1 MGQLS
6 EKVDV
11 YSFGVLLLEIVSG
24 RSNIDTSLPS
34 DKIYL
39 LDYVSLSST
48 IMLAS
53 LSFSF
58 PEYAIVGYILK
69 GFFET

>member
-24 RSNIDTSLPS
+24 RSNIDTRLPT

-39 LDYVSLSST
+39 LDYVSLRPSHLT
-48 IMLAS
+48 QI
-53 LSFSF
+53 FQI
-58 PEYAIVGYILK
+58 AIAVYILK
-69 GFFET
+69 GFRLLRLRI